1 MWPTAPAQ
9 ATPEVVSFPPQTAQY
24 VAVALAASSHLL
36 VVDRRVQP
44 VPVPTAPRRWAGRL
58 STVPAGWPAPIATLS
73 ADAPANAL
81 DDKLGTGFSTD
92 QPQAARLYF
101 EVDMGSKAT
110 FDELAMAVP
119 NSPTDYARGYG
130 VEVSNDGKR
139 WSIVATCT
147 GASTPEVVSFPAQTA
162 QYVRVA
168 LAASSTYWWSIDE
181 FNLYSLSGAT
191 PSITSAA
198 SVQVAP
204 GTATSFTITSTGS
217 PTPSLSESG
226 TLPPG
231 LAFHASTNGTAVI
244 SGTPPA
250 NASGTYDV
258 VITATNSMGSATEH
272 LVMSLVAKPSITS
285 AASVQAAPGTATSF
299 TITSTGSPTPSLSE
313 SGTLP
318 PGLAF
323 HASTNGTA
331 VISGTPPANASGT
344 YDVVITAT
352 NSMGSATEHLVM
364 SLVAKPSITSAASV
378 QVAPGTATSF
388 TITST
393 GSPTPSLSESGT
405 LPPGLAF
412 HASTNGTAVISGT
425 PPANASGTYDVV
437 ITATNSM
444 GSATEHFVMSLVVTA
459 PPKQAAISLS
469 SSPNPALVG
478 RAVTYTARIE
488 PALSAGTIMFMSNG
502 TVVGDCRAVPVNAGE
517 ATCTVTYGSG
527 GARQVTAEYLGSLG
541 YTSSVSAP
549 DTENVTVSTSTSM
562 AVTANPASIGK
573 PVTYVATVSP
583 AVHVGTVTFTQNG
596 AVVAGCAAVPV
607 SAGRATCT
615 ITYWAGGHHM
625 VQASYSGL
633 NGRAASVSALSAESI
648 SFPPTGYWLATKS
661 GDVYAAGQAAQLGG
675 FPTSA
680 ATGPVMG
687 MAHTPSRRGYWVVS
701 SKGTVKAFGNAKFY
715 GDLATAGVRASD
727 IVAIAGTHDGHGYW
741 LIGRDG
747 GMFTFGD
754 AKFHGSV
761 PGLGRHISD
770 IVGMVAS
777 TDGAGYLLVGSDG
790 GVFTF
795 GSAHFYGSLP
805 GLGKH
810 VTDIR
815 AILPSSTTR
824 GYVLVGADGGAFVF
838 GSGVKFMGSLPGEGI
853 KVKDIIGLAL
863 TPDGSG
869 YYMAASNGSVFGFG
883 SAKSSPAPSG
893 LSLPVVAISGA

>member
-1 MWPTAPAQ
+1 M
-9 ATPEVVSFPPQTAQY
+9 
-24 VAVALAASSHLL
+24 ASTNAKS
-36 VVDRRVQP
+36 
-44 VPVPTAPRRWAGRL
+44 
-58 STVPAGWPAPIATLS
+58 SS
-73 ADAPANAL
+73 ADAAAKAV
-81 DDKLGTGFSTD
+81 DDNLGTRFSTD
-92 QPQAARLYF
+92 QAQAANLYF

-110 FDELAMAVP
+110 FDELSMAVP

-130 VEVSNDGKR
+130 VQVSNDGKS
-139 WSIVATCT
+139 WATVATCSGT
-147 GASTPEVVSFPAQTA
+147 STPEVVSFAAQTA
-162 QYVRVA
+162 QYVRVV
-168 LAASSTYWWSIDE
+168 LTASSTYWWSIDE
-181 FNLYSLSGAT
+181 FNLYSVSGAP

-198 SVQVAP
+198 SVDVTP
-204 GTATSFTITSTGS
+204 GTATSFTITSAGS
-217 PTPSLSESG
+217 PVPSLSESG

-231 LAFHASTNGTAVI
+231 LAFHAGTNGTAVI

-250 NASGTYDV
+250 NASGTYAV
-258 VITATNSMGSATEH
+258 AITASNSLGSATQH
-272 LVMSLVAKPSITS
+272 LVMS
-285 AASVQAAPGTATSF
+285 
-299 TITSTGSPTPSLSE
+299 
-313 SGTLP
+313 
-318 PGLAF
+318 
-323 HASTNGTA
+323 
-331 VISGTPPANASGT
+331 
-344 YDVVITAT
+344 VV
-352 NSMGSATEHLVM
+352 VR
-364 SLVAKPSITSAASV
+364 V
-378 QVAPGTATSF
+378 
-388 TITST
+388 
-393 GSPTPSLSESGT
+393 
-405 LPPGLAF
+405 
-412 HASTNGTAVISGT
+412 
-425 PPANASGTYDVV
+425 
-437 ITATNSM
+437 
-444 GSATEHFVMSLVVTA
+444 

-469 SSPNPALVG
+469 SSPNPALAG

-488 PALSAGTIMFMSNG
+488 PALSVGSIMFMSGG
-502 TVVGDCRAVPVNAGE
+502 TVLGGCLAVPVRSGQ

-541 YTSSVSAP
+541 YTSSISAP
-549 DTENVTVSTSTSM
+549 DTENVTASTSTSM

-583 AVHVGTVTFTQNG
+583 AVHVGTVRFTQNG
-596 AVVAGCAAVPV
+596 TVVPGCAAVPV

-633 NGRAASVSALSAESI
+633 NGRAASVSALFSESI

-661 GDVYAAGQAAQLGG
+661 GGVYAAGQAAQLGS

-680 ATGPVMG
+680 ATGPVVG
-687 MAHTPSRRGYWVVS
+687 MAHTPSRRGYWLVS
-701 SKGTVKAFGNAKFY
+701 SNGTVKAFGNAKFY

-795 GSAHFYGSLP
+795 GSARFFGSLP
-805 GLGKH
+805 GLGRH

-815 AILPSSTTR
+815 AILPSSSTGR

-853 KVKDIIGLAL
+853 RVKDIIGLAL

-883 SAKSSPAPSG
+883 TARSSPAPSG